1 MRKIVLSLA
10 VLVVIAF
17 TTAGPAMATEPRC
30 CTNQHPPTTG
40 GGLPFTG
47 LPLYVPVLLSL
58 GAIGAGVVLRRRT
71 REEL

>member
-1 MRKIVLSLA
+1 LRKIVLTLA
-10 VLVVIAF
+10 VLVVSAF
-17 TTAGPAMATEPRC
+17 ATAGPALATEPRC
-30 CTNQHPPTTG
+30 CVNHHPPTTG

-58 GAIGAGVVLRRRT
+58 GAIGIGLVLRRRT